1 MIPGLQDVTALRSS
15 AATPLSGSI
24 AVPGDK
30 SISHRAILLG
40 ASAVG
45 ETTVTGLLEGEDV
58 LATAAA
64 VEQMGAIVTR
74 PTNNGGEPG
83 GEWRIAGR
91 GVGGLAEPETV
102 LDMGNS
108 GTAARLMMGLLAAH
122 PIHAQMTGD
131 ASLNSRPMQ
140 RVMTPLERMGARF
153 EARDGG
159 RMPLV
164 VIGSDE
170 LIPIEYELPVASAQV
185 KSAILLAG
193 LNTAGITTVIEP
205 EPTRD
210 HSEHMLR
217 HFGAEVV
224 TEELPG
230 GGRRISITGR
240 PELTARD
247 IAVPGD
253 VSSAAFPLVA
263 AAIVPGSELTITGV
277 GINPLRTG
285 ILSCLEDMGAAIRY
299 ANRRDDAGEPV
310 ADITVKA
317 GPLKGIDVPPGR
329 APSMIDEYPI
339 LSIAA
344 AFAEGTTRMTGI
356 GELRVK
362 ESDRLAAVATG
373 LRDAGVTVREGDDW
387 LEVDGNGKPP
397 AGGMDVAVSLD
408 HRIAMAFLVMGMASA
423 ETVSV
428 DDGSPIN
435 TSFPGFAD
443 LMNGIG
449 GDIAPLQGGE

>member
-1 MIPGLQDVTALRSS
+1 MTALRSS
-15 AATPLSGSI
+15 QATSLKGTV

-40 ASAVG
+40 ASAIG

-64 VEQMGAIVTR
+64 VEAMGAIVTR
-74 PTNNGGEPG
+74 PATPG
-83 GEWRIAGR
+83 GEWCIAGR
-91 GVGGLAEPETV
+91 GVGGLSEPATV

-122 PIHAQMTGD
+122 PMRAQMTGD
-131 ASLNSRPMQ
+131 ASLNGRPMQ
-140 RVMTPLERMGARF
+140 RVMTPLEKMGARF

-159 RMPLV
+159 RMPLC

-217 HFGAEVV
+217 HFGAEVAV
-224 TEELPG
+224 EEQSG
-230 GGRRISITGR
+230 GGRRISITGQ
-240 PELTARD
+240 PELTAQN
-247 IAVPGD
+247 IVVPGD
-253 VSSAAFPLVA
+253 ISSAAFPLVA
-263 AAIVPGSELTITGV
+263 AAVVPGSDVTLANV

-285 ILSCLEDMGAAIRY
+285 ILRCLEDMGAGFTY
-299 ANRRDDAGEPV
+299 ANQREQAGEPV
-310 ADITVKA
+310 ADIRIVA
-317 GPLKGIDVPPGR
+317 GPLKGIDVPPER
-329 APSMIDEYPI
+329 APAMIDEYPV
-339 LSIAA
+339 LAVCA
-344 AFAEGTTRMTGI
+344 AFAGGTTRMTGI

-362 ESDRLAAVATG
+362 ESDRLAAVARG
-373 LRDAGVTVREGDDW
+373 LSDAGVTVREGDDW
-387 LEVDGNGKPP
+387 LEVDGTGNAPK
-397 AGGMDVAVSLD
+397 GGMEVAVSLD
-408 HRIAMAFLVMGMASA
+408 HRIAMAFLVMGMASR
-423 ETVSV
+423 ETVSI

-435 TSFPGFAD
+435 TSFPGFAE
-443 LMNGIG
+443 LMNGLG
-449 GDIAPLQGGE
+449 GDIGPAREAA